1 MDHARNEERVEVDAE
16 IRFRYPEVFTG
27 RMKDFCAG
35 GMGAQIPVT
44 MDVDSPVEMEIFNGN
59 ILASGHVRWLRI
71 EGDHVTVGIQFREG
85 EQDLIKEIG
94 EMKGNL
100 P

>member
-1 MDHARNEERVEVDAE
+1 MDNARQEDRMEVDVE

-35 GMGAQIPVT
+35 GMGAQIPLT
-44 MDVDSPVEMEIFNGN
+44 MDVDSPVEMEIFNGK
-59 ILASGHVRWLRI
+59 ILASGHVRWLRV
-71 EGDHVTVGIQFREG
+71 EGEQVIVGIQFRKG
-85 EQDLIKEIG
+85 EQELIQEITEIQG
-94 EMKGNL
+94 DR